1 MSILKR
7 ALASAR
13 SKSAPTGD
21 SSTETETLRRQLAE
35 SEAKT
40 ARAKAEA
47 QQAGQK
53 AEQARVAAERELI
66 RSRLTTS
73 AARLGAVKSEELAD
87 LLASRCRIEGDRVV
101 SLDDPAVDHEAVVKT
116 YLEANP
122 HHQRATVAQGSGA
135 SPYPGTAPSPPP
147 KKQYDLRTSEGANAA
162 LHDHF
167 AQLAQTK

>member
-1 MSILKR
+1 MSILKK
-7 ALASAR
+7 ALAARRSA
-13 SKSAPTGD
+13 ATTGESD
-21 SSTETETLRRQLAE
+21 TQTETLRRQLAE
-35 SEAKT
+35 SQAST
-40 ARAKAEA
+40 QRAKAEA
-47 QQAGQK
+47 AQAAQK

-66 RSRLTTS
+66 RSKITTS

-101 SLDDPAVDHEAVVKT
+101 SLDDPAVDHEGLVKS
-116 YLEANP
+116 YLEGNP
-122 HHQRATVAQGSGA
+122 HHQKAQVAQGSGA

-147 KKQYDLRTSEGANAA
+147 KKQYDLRTSEGATQA